1 MTAPELEHLNV
12 ELLVCKHVGKSPP
25 PPDDRHVIATDYA
38 GFQRCGSNSSMRLAG

>member
-25 PPDDRHVIATDYA
+25 PRRSPRNRD
-38 GFQRCGSNSSMRLAG
+38 

>member
-25 PPDDRHVIATDYA
+25 PPTIAT
-38 GFQRCGSNSSMRLAG
+38 